1 MKSKFFPPNHRLSP
15 FINGYVYWDDNV
27 AESREILFTVK
38 GTASLSI
45 PLHDDF
51 TCIVSGKNL
60 KENCLAHKEPVKPVI
75 YGQMTSFGKVRVEG
89 HVQLIFVIFTPLGLH
104 AFLRMDAHSYTDKI
118 IFMKN
123 IEGVHVDELRNFQ
136 FKRQASIQTNISLL
150 DQVLLRS
157 FDLNSNTGD
166 HSILIPLVQ
175 ALLKTHGTISV
186 YKLAEMAGV
195 STRTLELHFKK
206 FIGLSPKTY
215 CRIVRFNSLIQQLS
229 ETPQLDSY
237 EWIEK
242 YGYSD
247 QSHFIKDFKD
257 FTGMSPMKYFKDPSW
272 DDYVLNKSISK

>member
-1 MKSKFFPPNHRLSP
+1 MKSVFFPPDKSLRP
-15 FINGYVYWDDNV
+15 FITGYVYWDDNV

-38 GTASLSI
+38 GTASLGL
-45 PLHDDF
+45 PMNDRF
-51 TCIVSGKNL
+51 NCIVSGKKL
-60 KENCLAHKEPVKPVI
+60 KENCLAFNDPVKPVI

-89 HVQLIFVIFTPLGLH
+89 YVQLIFVIFTPLGLH

-118 IFMKN
+118 ILMKN
-123 IEGVHVDELRNFQ
+123 IEGVHIDELRNFQ
-136 FKRQASIQTNISLL
+136 FKSQASIQTNISLL

-157 FDLNSNTGD
+157 FDLNSNTED
-166 HSILIPLVQ
+166 NSMLFPLVQ
-175 ALLKTHGTISV
+175 EILKTHGTISV
-186 YKLAEMAGV
+186 NNLADMAGV
-195 STRTLELHFKK
+195 STRTLEIHFKK